1 MEMEFKD
8 TGRRRRL
15 LLIFLGAAL
24 ALAAAYG
31 AFVIASKG
39 GPAQEVVKKAVLV
52 AARDI
57 PARTAVT
64 ATDLTIRQ
72 VPIDEAL
79 SQSYDSQDAVVGRIT
94 SVPIYTDQQITP
106 NLFATSTADA
116 DFSILGP
123 NDQVT
128 ATSPEWR
135 AVAVQI
141 PAERAVGG
149 EVKAGQHVDLVVSV
163 EFKLLTQNPDGTLG
177 ECVSSIASQFQ
188 CGRSTKITFQDI
200 EVLKSTPDDEMYVF
214 KMDLH
219 QAEQVSHVIQEA
231 PDSFTMV
238 LRPDED
244 TRDVDLSQYGTTTD
258 RLIMTY
264 FYPAPQWAD
273 LSQLLGPSPYPYP
286 GAPQAPNP
294 GASPIPG
301 GVGTPTGSPAP
312 SGSPEASPAASP
324 APSATP

>member
-8 TGRRRRL
+8 TGRRRRV
-15 LLIFLGAAL
+15 LLILLGAAL
-24 ALAAAYG
+24 ALAAGYG

-64 ATDLTIRQ
+64 ADDLTIRQ

-79 SQSYDSQDAVVGRIT
+79 SQSYDSQDTVVGRIT
-94 SVPIYTDQQITP
+94 SVPIYPDQQITP

-128 ATSPEWR
+128 DTSPDWR
-135 AVAVQI
+135 AVAVQV

-163 EFKLLTQNPDGTLG
+163 DIEVLTVDANGNYIKTDTANAQG
-177 ECVSSIASQFQ
+177 FQ
-188 CGRSTKITFQDI
+188 SGKSTKITFQDL
-200 EVLKSTPDDEMYVF
+200 EVLKSTPDDEMYVL
-214 KMDLH
+214 KVDLH
-219 QAEQVSHVIQEA
+219 QAEQIAHVVQVA
-231 PDSFTMV
+231 PDSFTLV

-244 TRDVDLSQYGTTTD
+244 TRSVDTSQYGTTTD

-264 FYPAPQWAD
+264 LFPAPMLVD
-273 LSQLLGPSPYPYP
+273 LSQLLGPTASSV
-286 GAPQAPNP
+286 P

-301 GVGTPTGSPAP
+301 GSGTPTGSPAP
-312 SGSPEASPAASP
+312 SGSPGPAESPGASPAASP